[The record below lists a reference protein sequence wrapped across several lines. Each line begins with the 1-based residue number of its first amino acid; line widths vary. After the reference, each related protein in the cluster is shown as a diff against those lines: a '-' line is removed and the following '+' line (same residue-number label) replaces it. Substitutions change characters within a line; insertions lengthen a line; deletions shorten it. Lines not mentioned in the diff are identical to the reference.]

1 MNREM
6 GGKVASGDSSV
17 ARAGA
22 GRRSAARGPGRG
34 GFTLVELLVV
44 MGIIA
49 LLVSLLFPA
58 VTGVMVAVRRAATA
72 NVINTLGVALDAF
85 RNDWG
90 VYPPSDNTHADKLTG
105 AGSDAAY
112 GYYNLFLA
120 LTGPDQKGWGAS
132 AQGSNKNKGP
142 FGGSATKAYPPYFLP
157 DKAADM
163 KWLDRDGQKLHWGY
177 VDAFRPGR
185 PIYYYRFEPTDTAD
199 PPQYDVNDN
208 GTTDSSSSLWNF
220 ASKTH
225 FEMLVKPADPSGT
238 QRWVRDDYL
247 LISCG
252 ADRYWGYVKPPDAS
266 GNVTPAQAS
275 DLGVA
280 TCDDV
285 ANFSYSR

>member
-85 RNDWG
+85 RIDWG
-90 VYPPSDNTHADKLTG
+90 VYPPSDNKHDDILTG
-105 AGSDAAY
+105 ATGSDVAY
-112 GYYNLFLA
+112 GFYNLFLA
-120 LTGPDQKGWGAS
+120 LTGPTQKGWGTNYNS
-132 AQGSNKNKGP
+132 KSP

-157 DKAADM
+157 DKVADM
-163 KWLDRDGQKLHWGY
+163 GWTDSAGTYHPYDCFA
-177 VDAFRPGR
+177 DAFRPGR
-185 PIYYYRFEPTDTAD
+185 PIFYFRYEPGDTNQYSWDDNPISQDTA
-199 PPQYDVNDN
+199 P
-208 GTTDSSSSLWNF
+208 LWGF
-220 ASKTH
+220 ASQAH
-225 FEMLVKPADPSGT
+225 FEMLVRPRDPSGT
-238 QRWVRDDYL
+238 PRWVRDDYL

-252 ADRYWGYVKPPDAS
+252 GSRYWGYVKQTTDAG
-266 GNVTPAQAS
+266 GNVTITPALET
-275 DLGVA
+275 DIGVA
-280 TCDDV
+280 TCDNV
-285 ANFSYSR
+285 TNFSYSR